1 MNPSTAKLWKSNG
14 NLIFLPEELI
24 VQVLSY
30 LPVKSLTQLRCVN
43 KAWNTIISDPKFI
56 KLHLQRSTKDRR
68 NLTQILCFFKDSCM
82 QPYPLN
88 ALLNTP
94 SMDVPT
100 IDYTEIFFSHG
111 SNPLVS
117 NLLYQFIGSCNGLLC
132 FQVFSPTD
140 FQNTLFQLWN
150 PATKAF
156 SIYFGPH
163 SNSHTH
169 IYDYLRFSKFSFG
182 YDNSTNTYKILYMS
196 PNKFEIF
203 SYGGNVWKL
212 IQLFHVVPLDHWNIA
227 PKKRRFYN
235 QDMYLND
242 TINFLARD
250 IAQHIVIIS
259 LNLGTETYHELL
271 PPRDFVEVRLHLPT
285 ISVLEDSLCFCHH
298 TQKTDFIIWKMKELG
313 IEKAWTQFLKI
324 SYHDL
329 DIRIKYRY
337 FLTPLCVYESGIAL
351 ILSNRR
357 RGLEVIIYNLSD
369 NRIEKTRLSNLKWI
383 FPYNYVESL
392 VSPY

>member
-1 MNPSTAKLWKSNG
+1 MNPSTAKSRKSNR

-30 LPVKSLTQLRCVN
+30 LPVKSLTQLRCVT

-56 KLHLQRSTKDRR
+56 KLHLQRSTKDT
-68 NLTQILCFFKDSCM
+68 NLTQILCVSADSFI

-88 ALLNTP
+88 TLLNTP
-94 SMDVPT
+94 FINDS
-100 IDYTEIFFSHG
+100 TELNDSC
-111 SNPLVS
+111 SELSPDSDNS
-117 NLLYQFIGSCNGLLC
+117 YQFIGSCNGLLC
-132 FQVFSPTD
+132 YRVFSFTD

-156 SIYFGPH
+156 SIYFGRH
-163 SNSHTH
+163 SNSHTN
-169 IYDYLRFSKFSFG
+169 IYDYLRFSMFSFG
-182 YDNSTNTYKILYMS
+182 YDNSTDTYKILYMG
-196 PNKFEIF
+196 PNKVEIF

-227 PKKRRFYN
+227 PRKRRTFN

-250 IAQHIVIIS
+250 IAEDIVIIS
-259 LNLGTETYHELL
+259 VNLGTETYREML
-271 PPRDFVEVRLHLPT
+271 PPQDFVEVPLHLPT

-313 IEKAWTQFLKI
+313 IEKSWTQFLKI
-324 SYHDL
+324 SYQDL
-329 DIRIKYRY
+329 DIRIKYR
-337 FLTPLCVYESGIAL
+337 FFMTPLCIYESGIAL
-351 ILSNRR
+351 ILANRR
-357 RGLEVIIYNLSD
+357 HGLEVIIYNSSD
-369 NRIEKTRLSNLKWI
+369 NRIEKTRLSNLRWI

-392 VSPY
+392 VSPD